1 MLWPPTLRH
10 VGFDEFWEEEPTRP
24 AETCRRRPRAGDED
38 SRSTANSCSCSCS
51 NSCSCSCSFCPFYRS
66 TTTAVSTATNTSTV
80 SVSEPPPPDFRPV
93 VAVWSFALLYSLF
106 DEQLMAPGALDQCR
120 LTDSLKQRDRN
131 VGQNLGFIVCQIQDN
146 CRKLGIIL
154 KQLI

>member
-10 VGFDEFWEEEPTRP
+10 VSFDEFGEEEPTRP

-38 SRSTANSCSCSCS
+38 SRSTPNNCSCSCP
-51 NSCSCSCSFCPFYRS
+51 FCPFCRS

-93 VAVWSFALLYSLF
+93 VAVWSFALLYTLF
-106 DEQLMAPGALDQCR
+106 DDQLMAPGALDQCR
-120 LTDSLKQRDRN
+120 LTDSLKQRAGN
-131 VGQNLGFIVCQIQDN
+131 VRQNLSFLWFGKSRRIV
-146 CRKLGIIL
+146 GS
-154 KQLI
+154 